1 MCSITDDVLY
11 LGSLRA
17 EGSYRLWW
25 WISYQYSQV
34 PARHSGSH
42 LYPSYS
48 GGRDWKDYRAPGSAQ
63 GPEFKLQY
71 QKKKICSVLHQNL
84 KQMFAYHRPR
94 RRVPSLRQEQFLNS
108 PMSFHHSW
116 ISGMLNESIWVTK
129 ARPFYSWFYKEAQEN
144 ENGCWWPCSDLRSWI
159 TDVLIIQQQTHGV
172 WLIT

>member
-63 GPEFKLQY
+63 GPEFNSSTR
-71 QKKKICSVLHQNL
+71 KKKSVRCCTKISSKCLHTTGQEGE
-84 KQMFAYHRPR
+84 
-94 RRVPSLRQEQFLNS
+94 SLASDRS
-108 PMSFHHSW
+108 SF
-116 ISGMLNESIWVTK
+116 
-129 ARPFYSWFYKEAQEN
+129 
-144 ENGCWWPCSDLRSWI
+144 
-159 TDVLIIQQQTHGV
+159 
-172 WLIT
+172 